1 MIKETLTQSQF
12 TDALKNDKYTSWSYG
27 ATVALYEYLSDFEED
42 IELDIVAIRCEYSE
56 YDTCEEYASEFFEFE
71 GMTYDADGGEELT
84 CEEVEDKAKSFLEDR
99 TTVLEAR
106 TPNTDYT
113 NGAKLGDYIT
123 SYVIASF

>member
-12 TDALKNDKYTSWSYG
+12 TDALRADEYAKWSYG
-27 ATVALYEYLSDFEED
+27 ATVALYEYFNEFEED

-56 YDTCEEYASEFFEFE
+56 YDTLQEVYDNYSQEENS
-71 GMTYDADGGEELT
+71 EELT
-84 CEEVEDKAKSFLEDR
+84 EEDVREWLEDR

-106 TPNTDYT
+106 TPNTDYS

-123 SYVIASF
+123 SYVIAQF